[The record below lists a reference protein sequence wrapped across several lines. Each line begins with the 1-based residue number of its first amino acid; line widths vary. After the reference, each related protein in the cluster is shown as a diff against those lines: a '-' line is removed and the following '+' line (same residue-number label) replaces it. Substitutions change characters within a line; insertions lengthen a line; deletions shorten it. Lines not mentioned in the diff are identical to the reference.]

1 MSRLAEAHV
10 RDGLVVLAVNA
21 WDESKEQLKR
31 YAEKEKLAHRIL
43 LQGSTVAD
51 AYHVSAVPVTLWI
64 NREGMVVDSKSGFD
78 GAEEVR
84 QKTRKLLTAG

>member
-1 MSRLAEAHV
+1 MSQLAEAHA

-21 WDESKEQLKR
+21 WDEPKEQLKR

-43 LQGSTVAD
+43 LQGGSVAE
-51 AYHVSAVPVTLWI
+51 AYGVSAVPVTLWI
-64 NREGMVVDSKSGFD
+64 NGNGTVVDSKSGFD

-84 QKTRKLLTAG
+84 QKTRKLLAAG